1 MGVVL
6 HEAEAARIFITAIQT
21 SIVTDIQ
28 ALNPAEKIPSN
39 NDFTPENGCLEDDP
53 FLLGYGLFSGAFAV
67 SSREAISRRKRP
79 SHVKNDIK
87 SPMFIYTWSDFIHP
101 TIGFFC
107 QSSIYLFLGSSVHL
121 LCKSSLQMWRS
132 FLKKNRLQRNR

>member
-6 HEAEAARIFITAIQT
+6 HEAEAARVFITAIQT

-28 ALNPAEKIPSN
+28 ALNPGEKIPSN

-53 FLLGYGLFSGAFAV
+53 SLLGYGLFSGAFAV

-79 SHVKNDIK
+79 SHFKNDIK
-87 SPMFIYTWSDFIHP
+87 SAMFIYAWSDFIQP
-101 TIGFFC
+101 TI
-107 QSSIYLFLGSSVHL
+107 IYVFLGSSVHL
-121 LCKSSLQMWRS
+121 FCKSCLQMWRS